1 MIRLDADRWLSELM
15 ALDAY
20 RVSGALAAQEMEAA
34 ASEVRG
40 IAAQPSFA
48 YARIGSADLTTVQ
61 SLEALGFHIVDT
73 NVTLETTVL
82 SQRSDGRSVARA
94 ARPDDAQAVEQ
105 IARTSFEVSRFH
117 LDPRLRPGLAH
128 EIKAQWAA
136 NFFRG
141 QRGDFMIVAE
151 SEGVVAGFLQL
162 LMTAD
167 SVLVI
172 DLIAVARP
180 YRGRGLAT
188 AMIRHAARTCG
199 KPAKLRVG
207 TQVANVGSLALYQR
221 LGFEITGSAYVLHF
235 HGGAQSPGGVH

>member
-15 ALDAY
+15 AVDAY
-20 RVSGALAAQEMEAA
+20 RVSGSLATDEAEAA
-34 ASEVRG
+34 GAAVRG
-40 IAAQPSFA
+40 IAARPSFA
-48 YARIGSADLTTVQ
+48 YARIGSSDLTTVQ
-61 SLEALGFHIVDT
+61 CLETLAFHVVDT
-73 NVTLETTVL
+73 NVTLETAAL
-82 SQRSDGRSVARA
+82 SPSADRGNVARA

-136 NFFRG
+136 NFFHG
-141 QRGDFMIVAE
+141 QRGDFMVVAE

-162 LMTAD
+162 LMTTD

-180 YRGRGLAT
+180 YRGRGLAE
-188 AMIRHAARTCG
+188 AMIRHAGRTCG

-221 LGFEITGSAYVLHF
+221 LGFKITASAYVLHF
-235 HGGAQSPGGVH
+235 HGGTAGGGLH